1 MHNPPVVSPPRP
13 PDHRLAARAAGA
25 AGVLAVCSVLLLA
38 LVVAEWHPLMV
49 LDGDVART
57 THRWA
62 VDEPGLTHV
71 CRILTD
77 WVWDPWT
84 MRLATVLTVVWL
96 VWRRSARWTAY
107 WLVATVT
114 LGSVVQQG
122 LKAAVGR
129 PRPVWPDPVDSAR
142 YAAFPSGHAMTAT
155 IVCGLLLW
163 LVHHYGVGPALRRT
177 ALWVAVVSV
186 TGVGL
191 TRVWLGVHWPS
202 DVLGGWLLGA
212 AMVAVA
218 VGVHQRW
225 GPERAPAESDR
236 VGRGGLPPARR
247 DLAS

>member
-1 MHNPPVVSPPRP
+1 MHNPPVDSPPRP
-13 PDHRLAARAAGA
+13 PDHRSAARTGGA

-38 LVVAEWHPLMV
+38 VVVAKWRPLMT

-62 VDEPGLTHV
+62 VDEPGLTHA

-84 MRLATVLTVVWL
+84 MRLATALTVVWL

-107 WLVATVT
+107 WLAAAVA
-114 LGSVVQQG
+114 LGSVLQQA
-122 LKAAVGR
+122 LKAAVDR

-155 IVCGLLLW
+155 VVCGLLLW
-163 LVHHYGVGPALRRT
+163 LVHHYGAGRALRLT

-212 AMVAVA
+212 TLVAVA
-218 VGVHQRW
+218 VVVHQRW
-225 GPERAPAESDR
+225 GPERD
-236 VGRGGLPPARR
+236 
-247 DLAS
+247 